1 MKNHKCIKQLFGII
15 CVIIG
20 FIGILVILGILISK
34 ISILLLIGYL
44 FFVLFLIGTVILSS

>member
-1 MKNHKCIKQLFGII
+1 MKNHKYIKQLFGII

-20 FIGILVILGILISK
+20 FIGILAILGILISK

-44 FFVLFLIGTVILSS
+44 FFVLCLIGTLILNN

>member
-1 MKNHKCIKQLFGII
+1 MKNYKYIKQLFGII

-20 FIGILVILGILISK
+20 FIGILAILGILISK

-44 FFVLFLIGTVILSS
+44 FFYAISNWYINIK

>member
-1 MKNHKCIKQLFGII
+1 MKNYKCITQLFGII

-44 FFVLFLIGTVILSS
+44 FFVLFLIGTLILNN

>member
-1 MKNHKCIKQLFGII
+1 MKNYKCIKQLFGII

-20 FIGILVILGILISK
+20 IIGVFVILGILISK

-44 FFVLFLIGTVILSS
+44 CVVLFLIGTLILSS